1 MNWIRAVVSL
11 YHPFIISMMHLYFD
25 VTSCLQL
32 TEINVTL

>member
-25 VTSCLQL
+25 VTCLQL